1 MEKAEEHPHGENV
14 HRRRSPKRTP
24 ETLLARVSERLSG
37 KNEQATV
44 LKSVPEGP
52 TERVMLPGKITEL
65 SRRKKLRC
73 SEWSD

>member
-1 MEKAEEHPHGENV
+1 MEKAEEHPRGENV

-44 LKSVPEGP
+44 LKSVPEG
-52 TERVMLPGKITEL
+52 L
-65 SRRKKLRC
+65 SA
-73 SEWSD
+73 